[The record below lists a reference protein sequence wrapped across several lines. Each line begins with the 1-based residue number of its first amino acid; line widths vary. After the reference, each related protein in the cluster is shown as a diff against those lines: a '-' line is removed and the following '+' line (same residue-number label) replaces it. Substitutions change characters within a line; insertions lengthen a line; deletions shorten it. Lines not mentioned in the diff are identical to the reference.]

1 MVLAAVW
8 AAVAWSAPVAQAAGT
23 VEGTGWEAFVQAYPT
38 YLHPGG
44 NGTIQ
49 VDLMNTG
56 AKRSSGP
63 ITVTDILPEGVVPV
77 GTGGMVKAGGMTEA
91 KIESAAAEVKEFGGV
106 RWNCE
111 ALEVEVVPEVDVAVV
126 TCTSNPKY
134 VNGLPIGEGEKLLG
148 VERIGIA
155 VHVEEGVESGEAP
168 NEVSIAGGGATEVTE
183 VSSPVTLNSSEP
195 GYGFSGFDAWFTN
208 ADGTIDTQAGS
219 HPYES
224 TFAVGFNELTDGHT
238 AGGEERDLEVELPPG
253 FFGEPNSAPRC
264 TRQQLGAEEC
274 PAETQIGEAVALFA
288 EEGGAARWGEGRSL
302 YTTWCLRRG
311 SSISSRRS
319 SWARRCSSTPGRV
332 ATATTTSSPTS
343 TALPRASGWTAASSN
358 CGASRRK
365 QATTT
370 RGTPT
375 TKVSHA
381 ATGAHPRLPLGRS

>member
-1 MVLAAVW
+1 MSARRSSPPRLLAVVLAAVW

-77 GTGGMVKAGGMTEA
+77 GTGGMVEAGGMTEA

-111 ALEVEVVPEVDVAVV
+111 ALEVEVVPEVDVAAV

-134 VNGLPIGEGEKLLG
+134 VNELPIGEGERLLG

-155 VHVEEGVESGEAP
+155 VHVEEGVESGEEP
-168 NEVSIAGGGATEVTE
+168 DEVSVAGGGATEVAE

-224 TFAVGFNELTDGHT
+224 TFAVGFNELADGHP
-238 AGGEERDLEVELPPG
+238 AGGEERDWKS
-253 FFGEPNSAPRC
+253 NCR
-264 TRQQLGAEEC
+264 
-274 PAETQIGEAVALFA
+274 
-288 EEGGAARWGEGRSL
+288 
-302 YTTWCLRRG
+302 
-311 SSISSRRS
+311 
-319 SWARRCSSTPGRV
+319 
-332 ATATTTSSPTS
+332 
-343 TALPRASGWTAASSN
+343 AASLGNRTRRRAALASSSALKN
-358 CGASRRK
+358 VLPKLRSAKPWHCSPRKEGA
-365 QATTT
+365 
-370 RGTPT
+370 
-375 TKVSHA
+375 
-381 ATGAHPRLPLGRS
+381 GR